1 MKYINSNRQGG
12 VSYRPWAERVKEL
25 LDEHELSLP
34 ERTQMHEMYNENFTY
49 EEVLLKVQIRTL
61 KYVVMRFYVKH
72 GQGEYEATF
81 KTDQQAKDFFKK
93 FPELRKELIVDAP
106 KYQR

>member
-25 LDEHELSLP
+25 LDEHELPLP
-34 ERTQMHEMYNENFTY
+34 ERHEMHEMYNNNFTY
-49 EEVLLKVQIRTL
+49 EEVLLKVQVRSL
-61 KYVVMRFYVKH
+61 KSIFMRLHLVH
-72 GQGEYEATF
+72 SQGEFQTTF

-93 FPELRKELIVDAP
+93 FPELRKELSMDAP
-106 KYQR
+106 RY